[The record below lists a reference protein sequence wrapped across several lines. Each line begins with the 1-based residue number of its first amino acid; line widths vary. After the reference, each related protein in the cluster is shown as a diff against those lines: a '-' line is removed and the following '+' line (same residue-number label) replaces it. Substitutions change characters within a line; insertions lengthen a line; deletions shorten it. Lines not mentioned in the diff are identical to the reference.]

1 MKPFQIYGR
10 PIGLGHPCF
19 VIAEAGSN
27 HNGDLEVAKRLIS
40 AAHEAGADAVKF
52 QTFKAS
58 KLYPRSAG
66 RSDYLGSPKS
76 IYDIIEAME
85 MPEAWLGELRD
96 LTHSLQ
102 MAFISSPFHEE
113 AVEVLAPYV
122 DAFKVA
128 SYELTH
134 EPLLRAVAA
143 HKKPVIFST
152 GASRLEEAREA
163 VELLRGLGCE
173 ELVALQCT
181 AAYPAPPESAQVGA
195 LVQMR
200 EALGALTGLSD
211 HTADPAAAPAAAA
224 ALGAVVVEK
233 HYTLSKRL
241 PGPDHAFAVEPH
253 ELAALVRAVR
263 AAQVAVGEGRKFVH
277 PVEGELR
284 DFARRSLFTTRP
296 LRAGERF
303 SAENLDVLR
312 QGKLGAGLSPAA
324 LWAVRGGVA
333 ARDLPEDHPLQAG
346 DVAGVDAAA
355 LPRAG
360 ERPRAALRDAE
371 ERDLGLV
378 WAWAHDPLTRAGS
391 LRAAPIPYAEHR
403 AWFSRRLEAR
413 AAGALPPGAGMWVV
427 ERGGEPVGFAR
438 LDAGA
443 PGELVVSV
451 HVSPGARGQGVA
463 QEALEALAVRARAGG
478 AARLVALVH
487 PLNGRSVGLF
497 EGAGFVWVG
506 DEGEAR
512 RYERGV

>member
-1 MKPFQIYGR
+1 MRPFEIYGR

-27 HNGDLEVAKRLIS
+27 HNGDLEVAKSLIR

-52 QTFKAS
+52 QTFKAK
-58 KLYPRSAG
+58 KLYPKSAG

-76 IYDIIEAME
+76 IYDIIQAME
-85 MPEAWLGELRD
+85 MPESWLGELRD
-96 LTHSLQ
+96 LTHSLN

-113 AVEVLAPYV
+113 AVELLAPYV

-152 GASRLEEAREA
+152 GASRLEEARET
-163 VELLRGLGCE
+163 VELLRGLGCQDM
-173 ELVALQCT
+173 VALQCT

-195 LVQMR
+195 LAQMR
-200 EALGALTGLSD
+200 EALGVLTGLSD
-211 HTADPAAAPAAAA
+211 HTQDPTTAPAAAA
-224 ALGAVVVEK
+224 ALGAVVIEK

-263 AAQVAVGEGRKFVH
+263 GAQVAVGEGRKFVH

-296 LRAGERF
+296 IKAGEPF
-303 SAENLDVLR
+303 TAENTDVLR
-312 QGKLGAGLSPAA
+312 QGKLGAGLAPAA
-324 LWAVRGGVA
+324 LEVARGGVA
-333 ARDLPEDHPLQAG
+333 ARDLPEDHPLQPQDIG
-346 DVAGVDAAA
+346 GVDPAA

-360 ERPRAALRDAE
+360 ERPRATLRDAE

-378 WAWAHDPLTRAGS
+378 WAWANDPLTRAGS
-391 LRAAPIPYAEHR
+391 LSSAPIPYADHH
-403 AWFSRRLEAR
+403 AWFTRRLASR
-413 AAGALPPGAGMWVV
+413 AAGGLAPGAGMWVV

-438 LDAGA
+438 LDGGEGGA
-443 PGELVVSV
+443 LVVSV
-451 HVSPGARGQGVA
+451 HVSPSARGQGVA
-463 QEALEALAVRARAGG
+463 QEALVALMERARSVGVG
-478 AARLVALVH
+478 LLVALVH
-487 PLNGRSVGLF
+487 PLNVRSVGLF
-497 EGAGFVWVG
+497 EGGGFVWEG
-506 DEGEAR
+506 SEGEAR
-512 RYERGV
+512 RYVWRG